1 MTGASIE
8 PIIITVAK
16 EVQISNLLK
25 KKPVKGLIVI
35 FNLHELSIIEHVQVK
50 AMNNSLRICSS
61 HIITDVIKCRIQK
74 LPFHSHESFDFLSEK
89 CFPLRTDMYC

>member
-35 FNLHELSIIEHVQVK
+35 FNLHELSII
-50 AMNNSLRICSS
+50 
-61 HIITDVIKCRIQK
+61 
-74 LPFHSHESFDFLSEK
+74 
-89 CFPLRTDMYC
+89 